1 MTRFFEDCQIGDRI
15 ELGSHHFTAEAI
27 IAFGRAYDPQP
38 FHVDAAAGRAS
49 LFGGLA
55 ASGWHIC
62 GGWMRLMVEYR
73 ARDAVE
79 MAKLKL
85 PLARL
90 GPSPGVK
97 NLKWPNPVLAGDT
110 VRYATT
116 MTGLVDLKSRP
127 DWGLWLSMNEA
138 VNESGLTVMT
148 FTGQVL
154 AERRTPF
161 APSSAHEK

>member
-1 MTRFFEDCQIGDRI
+1 MKFAKPAFVSLASSVNSFSSTVLKLKHDLPCIRFFN
-15 ELGSHHFTAEAI
+15 S
-27 IAFGRAYDPQP
+27 
-38 FHVDAAAGRAS
+38 
-49 LFGGLA
+49 
-55 ASGWHIC
+55 
-62 GGWMRLMVEYR
+62 
-73 ARDAVE
+73 
-79 MAKLKL
+79 
-85 PLARL
+85 
-90 GPSPGVK
+90 
-97 NLKWPNPVLAGDT
+97 GDT